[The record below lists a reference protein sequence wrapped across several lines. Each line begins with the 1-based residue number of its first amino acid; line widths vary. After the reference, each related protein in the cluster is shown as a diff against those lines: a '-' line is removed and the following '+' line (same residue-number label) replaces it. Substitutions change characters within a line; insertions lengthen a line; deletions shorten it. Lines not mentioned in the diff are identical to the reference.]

1 MESSLRR
8 YEFLPDKTLPKQI
21 VVWTRT
27 YDVLG
32 YYKVRQKTSYKVDR
46 TAMVLR
52 DVTKEDMIVT
62 KWPMKI
68 DSAGKYEEIY

>member
-1 MESSLRR
+1 MESSPRR

-68 DSAGKYEEIY
+68 DAVGNYKEIY